1 MSLFHKETKKMK
13 HMKRFMALFA
23 ALALVLAMAVPAFA
37 ESGTAADHNGS
48 ITIDNAVDTTTYKLY
63 RIFDLESYD
72 TVKEAYSYKLN
83 SAWLEFPSYSTTIDG
98 APVSAAEFFT
108 VDSVTG
114 YIKWADAKKNAGA
127 EFAKLAMAFVG
138 EKSIA
143 SVKDETASGSTVS
156 FTGLEL
162 GYYLVNSSLGALC
175 SLNTTAPNVTIKE
188 KNGNSIIDKL
198 VFNEENNK
206 FEDENNAGI
215 GDYVK
220 FEISVTVSDGQP
232 KKYMIHDVMSEGLT
246 FVNDAAHKMS
256 VTVNGS
262 DFTKYTLKPKADSTT
277 MDADYTFEIAFHDGK
292 DGASVL
298 KPNDNV
304 VVTYYAQVNEQAKIG
319 STEGNINKAQL
330 TYGDNHT
337 TNWEETKTY
346 VWKID
351 IFKYTMKNEAEQ
363 PLENAQFVLYRGNGD
378 DKAYAKIQDSKI
390 TGWTKTESERTVLT
404 TSNSGK
410 LEIKGLDVGTYYLE
424 EIEAPK
430 GYNKLTKPIKV
441 EIADKTGAITVDGT
455 SISDTT
461 VKVENKAGTT
471 LPTTGG
477 IGTTIFYL
485 IGGGLMVAAA
495 VLLIAKKRMENK

>member
-1 MSLFHKETKKMK
+1 MK

-23 ALALVLAMAVPAFA
+23 ALALVLAMAAPAFA
-37 ESGTAADHNGS
+37 ATATGS
-48 ITIDNAVDTTTYKLY
+48 ITIDNAVDKTTYKLY

-72 TVKEAYSYKLN
+72 TAKGAYSYKLN
-83 SAWLEFPSYSTTIDG
+83 SAWTDFPDYSTTIDG
-98 APVSAAEFFT
+98 APVSAADFFT
-108 VDSVTG
+108 VDSG
-114 YIKWADAKKNAGA
+114 YIKWADAKKYAGA
-127 EFAKLAMAFVG
+127 EFAKLAMAFVD
-138 EKSIA
+138 EKHIA
-143 SVKDETASGSTVS
+143 SVEDKTANGSTVS

-175 SLNTTAPNVTIKE
+175 SLNTTAPDVTIKE
-188 KNGNSIIDKL
+188 KNGNSIIDKQ

-232 KKYMIHDVMSEGLT
+232 KKYVIHDEMSEGLT
-246 FVNDAAHKMS
+246 FVNDAEHKMS
-256 VTVNGS
+256 ITVNEG
-262 DFTKYTLKPKADSTT
+262 DFDQYTLNTKANNTT
-277 MDADYTFEIAFHDGK
+277 TDAGCTFEVAFND
-292 DGASVL
+292 DENGASVL
-298 KPNDNV
+298 KPNDKV
-304 VVTYYAQVNEQAKIG
+304 IVTYYARVNEQAKIG
-319 STEGNINKAQL
+319 NTKGNINKAQL
-330 TYGDNHT
+330 TYGDNHK

-363 PLENAQFVLYRGNGD
+363 PLENAQFVLYRGNSD
-378 DKAYAKIQDSKI
+378 DKAYAKIQDGKI
-390 TGWTKTESERTVLT
+390 TGWTRIESEKTVLT

-430 GYNKLTKPIKV
+430 GYNKLTKSIEVK
-441 EIADKTGAITVDGT
+441 IADKTGAITVDDK

>member
-1 MSLFHKETKKMK
+1 MK

-37 ESGTAADHNGS
+37 ESGTAAEHKGS
-48 ITIDNAVDTTTYKLY
+48 ITIDNAVDKTTYKLY

-72 TVKEAYSYKLN
+72 TVKGAYSYKLN
-83 SAWLEFPSYSTTIDG
+83 SAWTGFPDYSTTIDG
-98 APVSAAEFFT
+98 APVSAADFFT
-108 VDSVTG
+108 VDSG
-114 YIKWADAKKNAGA
+114 YIKWADAKKYAGA
-127 EFAKLAMAFVG
+127 EFAKLAMDFVDK
-138 EKSIA
+138 ENIA
-143 SVKDETASGSTVS
+143 SVKDVTADGSTVN

-188 KNGNSIIDKL
+188 KNGNSIIDKQ
-198 VFNEENNK
+198 VFNEENSQ

-232 KKYMIHDVMSEGLT
+232 KKYVIHDVMSEGLT
-246 FVNDAAHKMS
+246 FVNDAAHEMS
-256 VTVNGS
+256 VTVNENN
-262 DFTKYTLKPKADSTT
+262 FTQYTLKTKASSTT
-277 MDADYTFEIAFHDGK
+277 TDTNCTFEIAFD
-292 DGASVL
+292 DDTNGASVL
-298 KPNDNV
+298 KPNDKV
-304 VVTYYAQVNEQAKIG
+304 VVTYYAKVNERAKIG
-319 STEGNINKAQL
+319 TEGNFNKAKL
-330 TYGDNHT
+330 TYGDKHT

-351 IFKYTMKNEAEQ
+351 IFKYTKKNEAEQ

-378 DKAYAKIQDSKI
+378 DKAYAVIQDAKI
-390 TGWTKTESERTVLT
+390 TGWTKVESERTVLT
-404 TSNSGK
+404 TSNSGE
-410 LEIKGLDVGTYYLE
+410 LEIKGLDAGTYYLE

-430 GYNKLTKPIKV
+430 GYNKLTKPIEVK
-441 EIADKTGAITVDGT
+441 IADKTGAITVDGT
-455 SISDTT
+455 PNSNTTT

>member
-1 MSLFHKETKKMK
+1 MK
-13 HMKRFMALFA
+13 HMKRFVALFA
-23 ALALVLAMAVPAFA
+23 ALALVLAMAAPAFA
-37 ESGTAADHNGS
+37 ESGTAAEHKGS
-48 ITIDNAVDTTTYKLY
+48 ITIDNAVDKTTYKLY

-72 TVKEAYSYKLN
+72 TEKGAYSYKLN
-83 SAWLEFPSYSTTIDG
+83 SAWTDFPDYSTTIDG
-98 APVSAAEFFT
+98 APVSAADFFT
-108 VDSVTG
+108 VDSG
-114 YIKWADAKKNAGA
+114 YIKWADAKKYAGA
-127 EFAKLAMAFVG
+127 EFAKLAMDFVDK
-138 EKSIA
+138 ENIA
-143 SVKDETASGSTVS
+143 SVKDVTADGSTVN

-188 KNGNSIIDKL
+188 KNGNSIIDKQ
-198 VFNEENNK
+198 VFNEENSQ
-206 FEDENNAGI
+206 FEDKNNAGI

-232 KKYMIHDVMSEGLT
+232 KKYVIHDVMSEGLT
-246 FVNDAAHKMS
+246 FVNDTGHEMS
-256 VTVNGS
+256 VTVNGR
-262 DFTKYTLKPKADSTT
+262 DFDRYTLRTKANSTT
-277 MDADYTFEIAFHDGK
+277 ADPDCTFEVAFND
-292 DGASVL
+292 DENGASVL
-298 KPNDNV
+298 KPNDKV
-304 VVTYYAQVNEQAKIG
+304 IVTYYARVNEQAKIG
-319 STEGNINKAQL
+319 NTGGNINKAQL
-330 TYGDNHT
+330 IYGDNHK

-346 VWKID
+346 VWEID

-378 DKAYAKIQDSKI
+378 NKTYAKIQDGKI
-390 TGWTKTESERTVLT
+390 TGWTGNESERTVLT

-430 GYNKLTKPIKV
+430 GYNKLTKSIEVK
-441 EIADKTGAITVDGT
+441 IADKTGAITVDGK

>member
-1 MSLFHKETKKMK
+1 MK

-37 ESGTAADHNGS
+37 ATATGS
-48 ITIDNAVDTTTYKLY
+48 ITIDNAVDKTTYKLY

-72 TVKEAYSYKLN
+72 TAKGAYSYKLN
-83 SAWLEFPSYSTTIDG
+83 SAWTDFPDYSTTIDG
-98 APVSAAEFFT
+98 APVSAADFFT
-108 VDSVTG
+108 VDSG
-114 YIKWADAKKNAGA
+114 YIKWADAKKYAGA
-127 EFAKLAMAFVG
+127 EFAKLAMAFVD
-138 EKSIA
+138 EKHIA
-143 SVKDETASGSTVS
+143 SVEDKTANGSTVS

-175 SLNTTAPNVTIKE
+175 SLNTTAPDVTIKE
-188 KNGNSIIDKL
+188 KNGNSIIDKQ

-206 FEDENNAGI
+206 FEKENNAGI

-232 KKYMIHDVMSEGLT
+232 KKYVIHDVMSEGLT
-246 FVNDAAHKMS
+246 FVNDTAHKMS
-256 VTVNGS
+256 VTVNGK
-262 DFTKYTLKPKADSTT
+262 DFDQYTLNTKANNTT
-277 MDADYTFEIAFHDGK
+277 TDAGCTFEVAFND
-292 DGASVL
+292 DENGASVL
-298 KPNDNV
+298 KPNDKV
-304 VVTYYAQVNEQAKIG
+304 IVTYYARVNEQAEIG
-319 STEGNINKAQL
+319 NTEGNINKAQL
-330 TYGDNHT
+330 IYGDNHK

-363 PLENAQFVLYRGNGD
+363 PLENAQFVLYRGNPD
-378 DKAYAKIQDSKI
+378 NKEYAKIQDGKI
-390 TGWTKTESERTVLT
+390 TGWTGNESERTVLT
-404 TSNSGK
+404 TSNSSK
-410 LEIKGLDVGTYYLE
+410 LKIKGLDVGTYYLE

-430 GYNKLTKPIKV
+430 GYNKLTKPIEVK
-441 EIADKTGAITVDGT
+441 IADKAGAITVDGKP
-455 SISDTT
+455 ISDMT

>member
-1 MSLFHKETKKMK
+1 MK

-23 ALALVLAMAVPAFA
+23 ALALVLAMAAPAFA
-37 ESGTAADHNGS
+37 ATATGS
-48 ITIDNAVDTTTYKLY
+48 ITIDNAVDKTTYKLY

-72 TVKEAYSYKLN
+72 TAKGAYSYKLN
-83 SAWLEFPSYSTTIDG
+83 SAWTDFPDYSTTIDG
-98 APVSAAEFFT
+98 APVSAADFFT
-108 VDSVTG
+108 VDSG
-114 YIKWADAKKNAGA
+114 YIKWADAKKYAGA
-127 EFAKLAMAFVG
+127 EFAKLAMAFVD
-138 EKSIA
+138 EKHIA
-143 SVKDETASGSTVS
+143 SVEDKTANGSTVS

-175 SLNTTAPNVTIKE
+175 SLNTTAPDVTIKE
-188 KNGNSIIDKL
+188 KNGNSIIDKQ

-232 KKYMIHDVMSEGLT
+232 KKYVIHDEMSEGLT
-246 FVNDAAHKMS
+246 FVNDAEHKMS
-256 VTVNGS
+256 VTVNEG
-262 DFTKYTLKPKADSTT
+262 DFDQYTLNTKANNTT
-277 MDADYTFEIAFHDGK
+277 TDAGCTFEVAFND
-292 DGASVL
+292 DTNGASVL
-298 KPNDNV
+298 KPNDKV
-304 VVTYYAQVNEQAKIG
+304 VVTYYAKVNERAKIG
-319 STEGNINKAQL
+319 TEGNFNKAQL

-337 TNWEETKTY
+337 TTWEETKTY

-363 PLENAQFVLYRGNGD
+363 ALENAQFVLYRGNGD
-378 DKAYAKIQDSKI
+378 DKAYAKIQDGKI
-390 TGWTKTESERTVLT
+390 TGWTRIESEKTVLT

-410 LEIKGLDVGTYYLE
+410 LEINGLDVGTYCLE

-441 EIADKTGAITVDGT
+441 EIADKTGAITVDGKP
-455 SISDTT
+455 ISDTT

>member
-1 MSLFHKETKKMK
+1 MK

-23 ALALVLAMAVPAFA
+23 ALALVLAMAAPAFA
-37 ESGTAADHNGS
+37 ASGTAADNNGS
-48 ITIDNAVDTTTYKLY
+48 ITIDNAVDKTTYKLY

-83 SAWLEFPSYSTTIDG
+83 SAWSEFPNYSTTIDE
-98 APVSAAEFFT
+98 ASVSAADFFT
-108 VDSVTG
+108 VDSETG

-127 EFAKLAMAFVG
+127 EFAKLAMAFVD
-138 EKSIA
+138 EKNIA

-175 SLNTTAPNVTIKE
+175 SLNTTAPSVTIKE
-188 KNGNSIIDKL
+188 KNGNSIIDKQ
-198 VFNEENNK
+198 VYNEENNK

-232 KKYMIHDVMSEGLT
+232 KKYVIHDVMSEGLT
-246 FVNDAAHKMS
+246 FVNDAGHKMS
-256 VTVNGS
+256 VTVNGD
-262 DFTKYTLKPKADSTT
+262 DFTKYTLNTKANTT
-277 MDADYTFEIAFHDGK
+277 TTTTDADCTFEVAFND
-292 DGASVL
+292 DENGASVL
-298 KPNDNV
+298 KPNDKV

-319 STEGNINKAQL
+319 NTEGNINKAKL

-351 IFKYTMKNEAEQ
+351 IFKYTKKNEAEQ
-363 PLENAQFVLYRGNGD
+363 PLENAWFVLYRGNGD
-378 DKAYAKIQDSKI
+378 NKAYAKIQDGKI

-404 TSNSGK
+404 TANSGK
-410 LEIKGLDVGTYYLE
+410 LEINGLDVGTYYLE

-441 EIADKTGAITVDGT
+441 EIADKTGAITVDSE
-455 SISDTT
+455 SISNTT

-471 LPTTGG
+471 LPSTGG

>member
-1 MSLFHKETKKMK
+1 MK
-13 HMKRFMALFA
+13 HMKRFVALFA
-23 ALALVLAMAVPAFA
+23 ALALVLAMAAPAFA
-37 ESGTAADHNGS
+37 ASGTAADHNGS
-48 ITIDNAVDTTTYKLY
+48 ITIDNAVDKTAYKLY
-63 RIFDLESYD
+63 RIFELESYD

-83 SAWLEFPSYSTTIDG
+83 SAWSEFPNYSTTIDE
-98 APVSAAEFFT
+98 ASVSAAEFFT
-108 VDSVTG
+108 VDSETG

-127 EFAKLAMAFVG
+127 EFAKLAMAFVD
-138 EKSIA
+138 EKHIA

-188 KNGNSIIDKL
+188 KNGNSIIDKQ
-198 VFNEENNK
+198 VYNEENNK

-232 KKYMIHDVMSEGLT
+232 KKYVIHDVMSEGLT
-246 FVNDAAHKMS
+246 FVNDAGHNMS
-256 VTVNGS
+256 VTVNGH
-262 DFTKYTLKPKADSTT
+262 DFDRYTLKTKANNTT
-277 MDADYTFEIAFHDGK
+277 TDAGCTFEVAFND
-292 DGASVL
+292 DENGASVL

-304 VVTYYAQVNEQAKIG
+304 VVTYYAQVNKNAKIG
-319 STEGNINKAQL
+319 TEGNINKAQL
-330 TYGDNHT
+330 TYGDNHK

-346 VWKID
+346 VWEID

-363 PLENAQFVLYRGNGD
+363 PLENAQFVLYRGNPD
-378 DKAYAKIQDSKI
+378 NKEYAKIQDGKI
-390 TGWTKTESERTVLT
+390 TGWTKVESERTVLT

-430 GYNKLTKPIKV
+430 GYNKLTKSIEVK
-441 EIADKTGAITVDGT
+441 IADKTGAITVDGK

>member
-1 MSLFHKETKKMK
+1 MK
-13 HMKRFMALFA
+13 HMKRFVALFA

-37 ESGTAADHNGS
+37 ATATGS
-48 ITIDNAVDTTTYKLY
+48 ITIDNAVDKTTYKLY

-72 TVKEAYSYKLN
+72 TAKGAYSYKLN
-83 SAWLEFPSYSTTIDG
+83 SAWTDFPDYSTTIDG
-98 APVSAAEFFT
+98 APVSAADFFT
-108 VDSVTG
+108 VDSG
-114 YIKWADAKKNAGA
+114 YIKWADAKKNEGA
-127 EFAKLAMAFVG
+127 EFAKLAMAFVD
-138 EKSIA
+138 EKHIA
-143 SVKDETASGSTVS
+143 SVEDKTANGSTVS

-188 KNGNSIIDKL
+188 KNGNSIIDKQ

-206 FEDENNAGI
+206 FEKENNAGI

-232 KKYMIHDVMSEGLT
+232 KKYVIHDVMSEGLT
-246 FVNDAAHKMS
+246 FVNDTGHKMS

-262 DFTKYTLKPKADSTT
+262 DFTRYTLKTKASSTT
-277 MDADYTFEIAFHDGK
+277 TDTDCTFEVAFD
-292 DGASVL
+292 DDTNGASVL
-298 KPNDNV
+298 KPNDKV

-319 STEGNINKAQL
+319 STEGNFNKAKL
-330 TYGDNHT
+330 TYGDKHT

-351 IFKYTMKNEAEQ
+351 IFKYTKKNEAEQ

-378 DKAYAKIQDSKI
+378 DKAYAVIQDAKI

>member
-1 MSLFHKETKKMK
+1 MK

-23 ALALVLAMAVPAFA
+23 ALALVLAMAAPAFA
-37 ESGTAADHNGS
+37 LSGSAADHNGS
-48 ITIDNAVDTTTYKLY
+48 ITIDNAVDKTTYKLY

-83 SAWLEFPSYSTTIDG
+83 STWSEFPSYSTTIDG
-98 APVSAAEFFT
+98 ASVSAADFFT
-108 VDSVTG
+108 VDSG
-114 YIKWADAKKNAGA
+114 YIKWADTKKNAGA
-127 EFAKLAMAFVG
+127 EFAKLAMAFVD
-138 EKSIA
+138 EKHIA

-188 KNGNSIIDKL
+188 KNGNSIIDKQ

-206 FEDENNAGI
+206 FEKENNAGI

-232 KKYMIHDVMSEGLT
+232 KKYVIHDVMSEGLT
-246 FVNDAAHKMS
+246 FVNDTGHKMS

-262 DFTKYTLKPKADSTT
+262 DFTRYTLKTKASSTT
-277 MDADYTFEIAFHDGK
+277 TDTDCTFEVAFD
-292 DGASVL
+292 DDTNGASVL

-378 DKAYAKIQDSKI
+378 GKAYAKIQGGKI

>member
-1 MSLFHKETKKMK
+1 MK

-23 ALALVLAMAVPAFA
+23 ALALVLAMAAPAFA
-37 ESGTAADHNGS
+37 ASGTAADHNGS
-48 ITIDNAVDTTTYKLY
+48 ITIDNAVDKTTYKLY

-83 SAWLEFPSYSTTIDG
+83 SAWSEFPNYSATIDE
-98 APVSAAEFFT
+98 ASVSAADFFT
-108 VDSVTG
+108 VDSETG

-143 SVKDETASGSTVS
+143 SVEDETANGSTVT
-156 FTGLEL
+156 FTGLDL

-188 KNGNSIIDKL
+188 KNGNSIIDKQ
-198 VFNEENNK
+198 VFNEENSQ

-232 KKYMIHDVMSEGLT
+232 KKYVIHDVMSEGLT
-246 FVNDAAHKMS
+246 FVNDAAHEMS
-256 VTVNGS
+256 VTVNENN
-262 DFTKYTLKPKADSTT
+262 FTQYTLKTKASSTT
-277 MDADYTFEIAFHDGK
+277 TDTNCTFEIAFD
-292 DGASVL
+292 DDTNGASVL
-298 KPNDNV
+298 KPNDKV
-304 VVTYYAQVNEQAKIG
+304 VVTYYAKVNERAKIG
-319 STEGNINKAQL
+319 TEGNFNKAQL

-337 TNWEETKTY
+337 TNWEDTKTY

-351 IFKYTMKNEAEQ
+351 IFKYTMKNGAEQ
-363 PLENAQFVLYRGNGD
+363 LLENAQFVLYRGNPD
-378 DKAYAKIQDSKI
+378 NKEYAKIQDGKI
-390 TGWTKTESERTVLT
+390 TGWTGNESERTVLT
-404 TSNSGK
+404 TSNSSK

-430 GYNKLTKPIKV
+430 GYNKLTKPIEVK
-441 EIADKTGAITVDGT
+441 IADKAGAITVDGKP
-455 SISDTT
+455 ISDTT

>member
-1 MSLFHKETKKMK
+1 MK

-37 ESGTAADHNGS
+37 VTATGS
-48 ITIDNAVDTTTYKLY
+48 ITIDNAVDKTTYKLY

-72 TVKEAYSYKLN
+72 TAKGAYSYKLN
-83 SAWLEFPSYSTTIDG
+83 SAWTDFPDYSTTIDG
-98 APVSAAEFFT
+98 APVSAADFFT
-108 VDSVTG
+108 VDSG
-114 YIKWADAKKNAGA
+114 YIKWADAKKYAGA
-127 EFAKLAMAFVG
+127 EFAKLAMAFVD
-138 EKSIA
+138 EKHIA
-143 SVKDETASGSTVS
+143 SVEDKTANGSTVS

-175 SLNTTAPNVTIKE
+175 SLNTTAPDVTIKE
-188 KNGNSIIDKL
+188 KNGNSIIDKQ

-232 KKYMIHDVMSEGLT
+232 KKYVIHDEMSEGLT
-246 FVNDAAHKMS
+246 FVNDAEHKMS
-256 VTVNGS
+256 VTVNEG
-262 DFTKYTLKPKADSTT
+262 DFDQYTLNTKANNTT
-277 MDADYTFEIAFHDGK
+277 TDAGCTFEVAFND
-292 DGASVL
+292 DENGASVL
-298 KPNDNV
+298 KPNDKV
-304 VVTYYAQVNEQAKIG
+304 IVTYYARVNEQAKIG
-319 STEGNINKAQL
+319 NTKGNINKAQL
-330 TYGDNHT
+330 TYGDNHK

-363 PLENAQFVLYRGNGD
+363 TLENAQFVLYRGNSD
-378 DKAYAKIQDSKI
+378 DKAYAKIQDGKI
-390 TGWTKTESERTVLT
+390 TGWTRIESEKTVLT

-430 GYNKLTKPIKV
+430 GYNKLTKSIEVK
-441 EIADKTGAITVDGT
+441 IADKTGAITVDDK

-477 IGTTIFYL
+477 IGTTVFYL

>member
-1 MSLFHKETKKMK
+1 MK
-13 HMKRFMALFA
+13 HMKRFVALFA
-23 ALALVLAMAVPAFA
+23 ALALVLAMAAPAFA
-37 ESGTAADHNGS
+37 ESGTAAEHKGS
-48 ITIDNAVDTTTYKLY
+48 ITIDNAVDKTTYKLY

-72 TVKEAYSYKLN
+72 TVKGAYSYKLN
-83 SAWLEFPSYSTTIDG
+83 SAWTDFPDYSTTIDG
-98 APVSAAEFFT
+98 APVSATDFFT
-108 VDSVTG
+108 VDSG
-114 YIKWADAKKNAGA
+114 YIKWVDAKKNAGA
-127 EFAKLAMAFVG
+127 EFAKLAMAFVD
-138 EKSIA
+138 EKHIA

-188 KNGNSIIDKL
+188 KNGNSIIDKQ

-206 FEDENNAGI
+206 FEKENNAGI

-232 KKYMIHDVMSEGLT
+232 KKYVIHDEMSEGLT
-246 FVNDAAHKMS
+246 FVNDAGHKMS
-256 VTVNGS
+256 VTVNENN
-262 DFTKYTLKPKADSTT
+262 FTQYTLNTKANNTT
-277 MDADYTFEIAFHDGK
+277 TDAGCTFEVAFND
-292 DGASVL
+292 DENGASVL
-298 KPNDNV
+298 KPNDKV
-304 VVTYYAQVNEQAKIG
+304 IVTYYARVNEQAKIG
-319 STEGNINKAQL
+319 NTEGNINKAQL
-330 TYGDNHT
+330 IYGDNHK

-351 IFKYTMKNEAEQ
+351 IFKYTMKNGAEQ
-363 PLENAQFVLYRGNGD
+363 LLENAQFVLYRGNPD
-378 DKAYAKIQDSKI
+378 NKEYAKIQDGKI
-390 TGWTKTESERTVLT
+390 TGWTGNESERTVLT
-404 TSNSGK
+404 TSNSSK

-430 GYNKLTKPIKV
+430 GYNKLTKPIEVK
-441 EIADKTGAITVDGT
+441 IADKAGAITVDGKP
-455 SISDTT
+455 ISDTT

>member
-1 MSLFHKETKKMK
+1 MK
-13 HMKRFMALFA
+13 HMKRFVALFA

-37 ESGTAADHNGS
+37 VTATGS
-48 ITIDNAVDTTTYKLY
+48 ITIDNAVDKTTYKLY

-72 TVKEAYSYKLN
+72 TAKGAYSYKLN
-83 SAWLEFPSYSTTIDG
+83 SAWTDFPDYSTTIDG
-98 APVSAAEFFT
+98 APVSAADFFT
-108 VDSVTG
+108 VDSG
-114 YIKWADAKKNAGA
+114 YIKWADAKKYAGA
-127 EFAKLAMAFVG
+127 EFAKLAMAFVD
-138 EKSIA
+138 EKHIA
-143 SVKDETASGSTVS
+143 SVEDKTANGSTVS

-175 SLNTTAPNVTIKE
+175 SLNTTAPDVTIKE
-188 KNGNSIIDKL
+188 KNGNSIIDKQ

-232 KKYMIHDVMSEGLT
+232 KKYVIHDEMSEGLT
-246 FVNDAAHKMS
+246 FVNDAEHKMS
-256 VTVNGS
+256 VTVNEG
-262 DFTKYTLKPKADSTT
+262 DFDQYTLNTKANNTT
-277 MDADYTFEIAFHDGK
+277 TDAGCTFEVAFND
-292 DGASVL
+292 DENGASVL
-298 KPNDNV
+298 KPNDKV
-304 VVTYYAQVNEQAKIG
+304 IVTYYARVNEQAKIG
-319 STEGNINKAQL
+319 NTKGNINKAQL
-330 TYGDNHT
+330 TYGDNHK

-363 PLENAQFVLYRGNGD
+363 PLENAQFVLYRGNSD
-378 DKAYAKIQDSKI
+378 NKAYAKIQDGKI
-390 TGWTKTESERTVLT
+390 TGWTRIESEKTVLT

-430 GYNKLTKPIKV
+430 GYNKLTKSIEVK
-441 EIADKTGAITVDGT
+441 IADKTGAITVDDK

>member
-1 MSLFHKETKKMK
+1 MK

-37 ESGTAADHNGS
+37 VTATGS
-48 ITIDNAVDTTTYKLY
+48 ITIDNAVDKTTYKLY

-72 TVKEAYSYKLN
+72 TAKGAYSYKLN
-83 SAWLEFPSYSTTIDG
+83 SAWTDFPDYSTTIDG
-98 APVSAAEFFT
+98 APVSAADFFT
-108 VDSVTG
+108 VDSG
-114 YIKWADAKKNAGA
+114 YIKWADAKKYAGA
-127 EFAKLAMAFVG
+127 EFAKLAMAFVD
-138 EKSIA
+138 EKHIA
-143 SVKDETASGSTVS
+143 SVEDKTANGSTVS

-175 SLNTTAPNVTIKE
+175 SLNTTAPDVTIKE
-188 KNGNSIIDKL
+188 KNGNSIIDKQ

-232 KKYMIHDVMSEGLT
+232 KKYVIHDEMSEGLT
-246 FVNDAAHKMS
+246 FVNDAEHKMS
-256 VTVNGS
+256 VTVNEG
-262 DFTKYTLKPKADSTT
+262 DFDQYTLNTKAINTT
-277 MDADYTFEIAFHDGK
+277 TDAGCTFEVAFND
-292 DGASVL
+292 DENGASVL
-298 KPNDNV
+298 KPNDKV
-304 VVTYYAQVNEQAKIG
+304 IVTYYARVNEQAKIG
-319 STEGNINKAQL
+319 NTKGNINKAQL
-330 TYGDNHT
+330 TYGDNHK

-363 PLENAQFVLYRGNGD
+363 PLENAQFVLYRGNSD
-378 DKAYAKIQDSKI
+378 DKAYAKIQDGKI
-390 TGWTKTESERTVLT
+390 TGWTRIESEKTVLT

-430 GYNKLTKPIKV
+430 GYNKLTKSIEVK
-441 EIADKTGAITVDGT
+441 IADKTGAITVDDK

-477 IGTTIFYL
+477 IGTTVFYL

>member
-1 MSLFHKETKKMK
+1 MK
-13 HMKRFMALFA
+13 HMKRFVALFA

-37 ESGTAADHNGS
+37 VSGSAAEHNGS
-48 ITIDNAVDTTTYKLY
+48 ITIDNAVDKTTYKLY

-83 SAWLEFPSYSTTIDG
+83 SAWSQFPNYSTTIDG
-98 APVSAAEFFT
+98 VSVSAAEFFT
-108 VDSVTG
+108 VDSG
-114 YIKWADAKKNAGA
+114 YIKWVDAKKNEGA

-138 EKSIA
+138 EKNIA
-143 SVKDETASGSTVS
+143 SVEDVTANGSTVS

-162 GYYLVNSSLGALC
+162 GYYLVNSSLGVLC

-188 KNGNSIIDKL
+188 KNGNSIIDKQ

-232 KKYMIHDVMSEGLT
+232 KKYVIHDEMSEGLT
-246 FVNDAAHKMS
+246 FVNDAAHEMS
-256 VTVNGS
+256 VTVNENK
-262 DFTKYTLKPKADSTT
+262 FTQYTLKTKASSTT
-277 MDADYTFEIAFHDGK
+277 TDTNCTFEIAFD
-292 DGASVL
+292 DDTNGASVL
-298 KPNDNV
+298 KPNDKV
-304 VVTYYAQVNEQAKIG
+304 VVTYYAKVNERANIG
-319 STEGNINKAQL
+319 TEGNFNKAQL

-337 TNWEETKTY
+337 TNWEDTKTY

-351 IFKYTMKNEAEQ
+351 IFKYTMKNGAEQ
-363 PLENAQFVLYRGNGD
+363 LLENAQFVLYRGNPD
-378 DKAYAKIQDSKI
+378 NKEYAKIQDGKI
-390 TGWTKTESERTVLT
+390 TGWTGNESERTVLT
-404 TSNSGK
+404 TSNSSK

-430 GYNKLTKPIKV
+430 GYNKLTKPIEVK
-441 EIADKTGAITVDGT
+441 IADKAGAITVDGKP
-455 SISDTT
+455 ISDTT

>member
-1 MSLFHKETKKMK
+1 MK

-23 ALALVLAMAVPAFA
+23 ALALVLAMAAPAFA
-37 ESGTAADHNGS
+37 DTTATGS
-48 ITIDNAVDTTTYKLY
+48 ITIDNAVDKTTYKLY

-72 TVKEAYSYKLN
+72 TAKGAYSYKLN
-83 SAWLEFPSYSTTIDG
+83 SAWSKFPDYSATIDG
-98 APVSAAEFFT
+98 APVSAADFFT
-108 VDSVTG
+108 VDSG
-114 YIKWADAKKNAGA
+114 YIKWADAKKNEGA
-127 EFAKLAMAFVG
+127 EFAKLAMAFVD
-138 EKSIA
+138 EKHIA
-143 SVKDETASGSTVS
+143 SVEDKTANGSTVN

-188 KNGNSIIDKL
+188 KNGNSIIDKQ

-206 FEDENNAGI
+206 FEKENNAGI

-232 KKYMIHDVMSEGLT
+232 KKYVIHDEMSEGLT
-246 FVNDAAHKMS
+246 FVNDAGHRMS
-256 VTVNGS
+256 VTVNES
-262 DFTKYTLKPKADSTT
+262 DFDQYTLNTKANNTT
-277 MDADYTFEIAFHDGK
+277 KDAGCTFEVAFND
-292 DGASVL
+292 DENGASVL
-298 KPNDNV
+298 KPNDKV
-304 VVTYYAQVNEQAKIG
+304 VVTYYAKVNERAKIG
-319 STEGNINKAQL
+319 TEGNFNKAQL

-337 TNWEETKTY
+337 TNWENTKTY

-351 IFKYTMKNEAEQ
+351 IFKYTMKNGAEQ
-363 PLENAQFVLYRGNGD
+363 LLENAQFVLYRGNPD
-378 DKAYAKIQDSKI
+378 NKEYAKIQDGKI
-390 TGWTKTESERTVLT
+390 TGWTGNESERTVLT
-404 TSNSGK
+404 TSNSSK

-430 GYNKLTKPIKV
+430 GYNKLTKPIEVK
-441 EIADKTGAITVDGT
+441 IADRAGAITVDGKP
-455 SISDTT
+455 ISDTT

>member
-1 MSLFHKETKKMK
+1 MK
-13 HMKRFMALFA
+13 HMKRFVALFA
-23 ALALVLAMAVPAFA
+23 ALALVLAMAAPAFA
-37 ESGTAADHNGS
+37 ASGTAADHNGS
-48 ITIDNAVDTTTYKLY
+48 ITIDNAVDKTTYKLY

-83 SAWLEFPSYSTTIDG
+83 SAWSQFPNYSTTIDG
-98 APVSAAEFFT
+98 APVSAADFFT
-108 VDSVTG
+108 VDSG
-114 YIKWADAKKNAGA
+114 YIKWADAKKNEGA
-127 EFAKLAMAFVG
+127 EFAKLAMDFVDK
-138 EKSIA
+138 ENIA
-143 SVKDETASGSTVS
+143 SVKDVTADGSTVN

-188 KNGNSIIDKL
+188 KNGNSIIDKQ

-206 FEDENNAGI
+206 FEKENNAGI

-232 KKYMIHDVMSEGLT
+232 KKYVIHDVMSEGLT
-246 FVNDAAHKMS
+246 FVNDTAHKMS
-256 VTVNGS
+256 VTVNENN
-262 DFTKYTLKPKADSTT
+262 FTQYTLKTKANNTT
-277 MDADYTFEIAFHDGK
+277 TDAGCTFEVAFND
-292 DGASVL
+292 DENGASVL
-298 KPNDNV
+298 KPNDKV
-304 VVTYYAQVNEQAKIG
+304 IVTYYARVNEQAKIG
-319 STEGNINKAQL
+319 NTEGNINKAQL
-330 TYGDNHT
+330 TYGDNHK

-346 VWKID
+346 VWEID

-378 DKAYAKIQDSKI
+378 DKAYAKIQDGKI
-390 TGWTKTESERTVLT
+390 TGWTRVESERTVLT

-430 GYNKLTKPIKV
+430 GYNKLANPIKV
-441 EIADKTGAITVDGT
+441 EIADKTGAITVDGK

>member
-1 MSLFHKETKKMK
+1 MK
-13 HMKRFMALFA
+13 HMKRFVALFA

-37 ESGTAADHNGS
+37 DAAATGS
-48 ITIDNAVDTTTYKLY
+48 ITIDNAVDKTTYKLY

-72 TVKEAYSYKLN
+72 TAKGAYSYKLN
-83 SAWLEFPSYSTTIDG
+83 SAWTDFPDYSTTIDG
-98 APVSAAEFFT
+98 APVSAADFFT
-108 VDSVTG
+108 VDSG
-114 YIKWADAKKNAGA
+114 YIKWADTKKNAGA
-127 EFAKLAMAFVG
+127 EFAKLAMDFVDK
-138 EKSIA
+138 ENIA
-143 SVKDETASGSTVS
+143 SVKDVTADGSTVN

-188 KNGNSIIDKL
+188 KNGNSIIDKQ
-198 VFNEENNK
+198 VFNEENSQ
-206 FEDENNAGI
+206 FEDKNNAGI

-232 KKYMIHDVMSEGLT
+232 KKYVIHDVMSEGLT
-246 FVNDAAHKMS
+246 FVNDAAHRMS
-256 VTVNGS
+256 VTVNGNNS
-262 DFTKYTLKPKADSTT
+262 IQYTLNTKASSTIT
-277 MDADYTFEIAFHDGK
+277 DTGCTFEVAFND
-292 DGASVL
+292 DTNGASVL
-298 KPNDNV
+298 KPNDKV
-304 VVTYYAQVNEQAKIG
+304 VVTYYAKVNERAKIG
-319 STEGNINKAQL
+319 TEGNFNKAQL

-337 TNWEETKTY
+337 TTWEETKTY

-351 IFKYTMKNEAEQ
+351 IFKYTTKNEAEQ
-363 PLENAQFVLYRGNGD
+363 ALENAQFVLYRGNGD
-378 DKAYAKIQDSKI
+378 DKAYAKIQDGKI
-390 TGWTKTESERTVLT
+390 TGWTRTESEKTVLT

-410 LEIKGLDVGTYYLE
+410 LEINGLDVGTYCLE

-441 EIADKTGAITVDGT
+441 EIADKTGAITVDGKP
-455 SISDTT
+455 ISDTT

>member
-1 MSLFHKETKKMK
+1 MK

-37 ESGTAADHNGS
+37 ESGSAAEQNGS
-48 ITIDNAVDTTTYKLY
+48 ITIDNAVDKTTYKLY

-72 TVKEAYSYKLN
+72 TVKGAYSYKLN
-83 SAWLEFPSYSTTIDG
+83 STWSEFPSYSTTIDG
-98 APVSAAEFFT
+98 VSVSAADFFT
-108 VDSVTG
+108 VDSG
-114 YIKWADAKKNAGA
+114 YIKWVDAKKNAGA
-127 EFAKLAMAFVG
+127 EFAKLAMAFVD
-138 EKSIA
+138 EKNIA

-188 KNGNSIIDKL
+188 KNGNSIIDKQ
-198 VFNEENNK
+198 VYNEENNK

-232 KKYMIHDVMSEGLT
+232 KKYVIHDVMSEGLT
-246 FVNDAAHKMS
+246 FVNDAGHKMS
-256 VTVNGS
+256 VTVNGD
-262 DFTKYTLKPKADSTT
+262 DFTKYTLNTKANTT
-277 MDADYTFEIAFHDGK
+277 TTTDADCTFEVAFND
-292 DGASVL
+292 DENGASVL
-298 KPNDNV
+298 KPNDKV

-319 STEGNINKAQL
+319 STEGNINKAKL

-351 IFKYTMKNEAEQ
+351 IFKYTKKNEAEQ
-363 PLENAQFVLYRGNGD
+363 PLENARFVLYRGNGD
-378 DKAYAKIQDSKI
+378 NKAYAKIQDGKI

-410 LEIKGLDVGTYYLE
+410 LEINGLDVGTYYLE

-441 EIADKTGAITVDGT
+441 EIADKTGAITVDSE
-455 SISDTT
+455 SISNTT

-471 LPTTGG
+471 LPSTGG

>member
-1 MSLFHKETKKMK
+1 MK
-13 HMKRFMALFA
+13 HMKRFVALFA

-37 ESGTAADHNGS
+37 VTATGS
-48 ITIDNAVDTTTYKLY
+48 ITIDNAVDKTTYKLY

-72 TVKEAYSYKLN
+72 TAKGAYSYKLN
-83 SAWLEFPSYSTTIDG
+83 SAWTDFPDYSTTIDG
-98 APVSAAEFFT
+98 APVSAADFFT
-108 VDSVTG
+108 VDSG
-114 YIKWADAKKNAGA
+114 YIKWADAKKYAGA
-127 EFAKLAMAFVG
+127 EFAKLAMAFVD
-138 EKSIA
+138 EKHIA
-143 SVKDETASGSTVS
+143 SVEDKTANGSTVS

-175 SLNTTAPNVTIKE
+175 SLNTTAPDVTIKE
-188 KNGNSIIDKL
+188 KNGNSIIDKQ

-232 KKYMIHDVMSEGLT
+232 KKYVIHDEMSEGLT
-246 FVNDAAHKMS
+246 FVNDAEHKMS
-256 VTVNGS
+256 VTVNEG
-262 DFTKYTLKPKADSTT
+262 DFDQYTLNTKANNTT
-277 MDADYTFEIAFHDGK
+277 TDAGCTFEVAFND
-292 DGASVL
+292 DENGASVL
-298 KPNDNV
+298 KPNDKV
-304 VVTYYAQVNEQAKIG
+304 IVTYYARVNEQAKIG
-319 STEGNINKAQL
+319 NTKGNINKAQL
-330 TYGDNHT
+330 TYGDNHK

-363 PLENAQFVLYRGNGD
+363 PLENAQFVLYRGNSD
-378 DKAYAKIQDSKI
+378 DKAYAKIQDGKI
-390 TGWTKTESERTVLT
+390 TGWTRIESEKTVLT

-430 GYNKLTKPIKV
+430 GYNKLTKSIEVK
-441 EIADKTGAITVDGT
+441 IADKTGAITVDDK

-477 IGTTIFYL
+477 IGTTVFYL

>member
-1 MSLFHKETKKMK
+1 MK

-23 ALALVLAMAVPAFA
+23 ALALVLAMAAPAFA
-37 ESGTAADHNGS
+37 VSGSAADHNGS
-48 ITIDNAVDTTTYKLY
+48 ITIDNAVDKTTYKLY

-83 SAWLEFPSYSTTIDG
+83 STWSEFPSYSTTIDG
-98 APVSAAEFFT
+98 ASVSATDFFT
-108 VDSVTG
+108 VDSG
-114 YIKWADAKKNAGA
+114 YIKWADTKKNAGA
-127 EFAKLAMAFVG
+127 EFAKLAMAFVD
-138 EKSIA
+138 EKHIA
-143 SVKDETASGSTVS
+143 SVKDETASGSTVN

-188 KNGNSIIDKL
+188 KNGNSIIDKQ

-232 KKYMIHDVMSEGLT
+232 KKYVIHDVMSEGLT
-246 FVNDAAHKMS
+246 FVNDTGHKMS
-256 VTVNGS
+256 VTVNGK
-262 DFTKYTLKPKADSTT
+262 DFDQYTLNTKASSTT
-277 MDADYTFEIAFHDGK
+277 TDTNCTFEVAFND
-292 DGASVL
+292 DTNGASVL

-304 VVTYYAQVNEQAKIG
+304 VVTYYARVNERATIG
-319 STEGNINKAQL
+319 TEGNINKAQL

-351 IFKYTMKNEAEQ
+351 IFKYTMKNGAEQ
-363 PLENAQFVLYRGNGD
+363 LLENAQFVLYRGNPD
-378 DKAYAKIQDSKI
+378 NKEYAKIQDGKI
-390 TGWTKTESERTVLT
+390 TGWTGNESERTVLT
-404 TSNSGK
+404 TSNSSK

-430 GYNKLTKPIKV
+430 GYNKLTKPIEVK
-441 EIADKTGAITVDGT
+441 IADKAGAITVDGKP
-455 SISDTT
+455 ISDTT

>member
-1 MSLFHKETKKMK
+1 MK

-37 ESGTAADHNGS
+37 ATATGS
-48 ITIDNAVDTTTYKLY
+48 ITIDNAVDKTTYKLY

-72 TVKEAYSYKLN
+72 TAKGAYSYKLN
-83 SAWLEFPSYSTTIDG
+83 SAWTDFPDYSTTIDG
-98 APVSAAEFFT
+98 APVSAADFFT
-108 VDSVTG
+108 VDSG
-114 YIKWADAKKNAGA
+114 YIKWADAKKYAGA
-127 EFAKLAMAFVG
+127 EFAKLAMAFVD
-138 EKSIA
+138 EKHIA
-143 SVKDETASGSTVS
+143 SVEDKTANGSTVS

-175 SLNTTAPNVTIKE
+175 SLNTTAPDVTIKE
-188 KNGNSIIDKL
+188 KNGNSIIDKQ

-232 KKYMIHDVMSEGLT
+232 KKYVIHDEMSEGLT
-246 FVNDAAHKMS
+246 FVNDTAHKMS
-256 VTVNGS
+256 VTVNGG
-262 DFTKYTLKPKADSTT
+262 DFDQYTLNTKANNTT
-277 MDADYTFEIAFHDGK
+277 TDAGCTFEVAFND
-292 DGASVL
+292 DENGASVL
-298 KPNDNV
+298 KPNDKV
-304 VVTYYAQVNEQAKIG
+304 IVTYYARVNEQAEIG
-319 STEGNINKAQL
+319 NTEGNINKAQL
-330 TYGDNHT
+330 IYGDNHK

-363 PLENAQFVLYRGNGD
+363 PLENAQFVLYRGNPD
-378 DKAYAKIQDSKI
+378 NKEYAKIQDGKI
-390 TGWTKTESERTVLT
+390 TGWTGNESERTVLT

-430 GYNKLTKPIKV
+430 GYNKLTKPIEVK
-441 EIADKTGAITVDGT
+441 IADKAGAITVDDKP
-455 SISDTT
+455 ISDTT

>member
-1 MSLFHKETKKMK
+1 MK
-13 HMKRFMALFA
+13 HMKRFVALFA
-23 ALALVLAMAVPAFA
+23 ALALVLAMAAPAFA
-37 ESGTAADHNGS
+37 VSGSAADHNGS
-48 ITIDNAVDTTTYKLY
+48 ITIDNAVDKTAYKLY

-83 SAWLEFPSYSTTIDG
+83 STWSEFPSYSTTIDG
-98 APVSAAEFFT
+98 ASVSAADFFT
-108 VDSVTG
+108 VDSG
-114 YIKWADAKKNAGA
+114 YIKWADTKKNAGA
-127 EFAKLAMAFVG
+127 EFAKLAMAFVD
-138 EKSIA
+138 EKHIA

-188 KNGNSIIDKL
+188 KNGNSIIDKQ

-232 KKYMIHDVMSEGLT
+232 KKYVIHDEMSEGLT
-246 FVNDAAHKMS
+246 FVNDAAHEMS

-262 DFTKYTLKPKADSTT
+262 DFDQYTLNTKANNTT
-277 MDADYTFEIAFHDGK
+277 TDAGCTFEVAFNDGEN
-292 DGASVL
+292 GASVL
-298 KPNDNV
+298 KPNDKV
-304 VVTYYAQVNEQAKIG
+304 IVTYYARVNEQAKIG
-319 STEGNINKAQL
+319 TKGNFNKAQL

-337 TNWEETKTY
+337 TTWEETKTY

-363 PLENAQFVLYRGNGD
+363 ALENAQFVLYRGNGD
-378 DKAYAKIQDSKI
+378 DKAYAKIQDGKI
-390 TGWTKTESERTVLT
+390 TGWTRTESEKTVLT

-410 LEIKGLDVGTYYLE
+410 LEINGLDVGTYCLE

-441 EIADKTGAITVDGT
+441 EIADKTGAITVDGKP
-455 SISDTT
+455 ISDTT

-477 IGTTIFYL
+477 IGTTVFYL

>member
-1 MSLFHKETKKMK
+1 MK

-23 ALALVLAMAVPAFA
+23 ALALVLAMAAPAFA
-37 ESGTAADHNGS
+37 ATATGS
-48 ITIDNAVDTTTYKLY
+48 ITIDNAVDKTTYKLY

-72 TVKEAYSYKLN
+72 TAKGAYSYKLN
-83 SAWLEFPSYSTTIDG
+83 SAWTDFPDYSTTIDG
-98 APVSAAEFFT
+98 APVSAADFFT
-108 VDSVTG
+108 VDSG
-114 YIKWADAKKNAGA
+114 YIKWADAKKYAGA
-127 EFAKLAMAFVG
+127 EFAKLAMAFVD
-138 EKSIA
+138 EKHIA
-143 SVKDETASGSTVS
+143 SVEDKTANGSTVS

-175 SLNTTAPNVTIKE
+175 SLNTTAPDVTIKE
-188 KNGNSIIDKL
+188 KNGNSIIDKQ
-198 VFNEENNK
+198 VFNEENSQ
-206 FEDENNAGI
+206 FEDKNNAGI

-232 KKYMIHDVMSEGLT
+232 KKYVIHDEMSEGLT
-246 FVNDAAHKMS
+246 FVNDTAHKMS
-256 VTVNGS
+256 VTVNGG
-262 DFTKYTLKPKADSTT
+262 DFDQYTLNTKANNTT
-277 MDADYTFEIAFHDGK
+277 TDAGCTFEVAFND
-292 DGASVL
+292 DENGASVL
-298 KPNDNV
+298 KPNDKV
-304 VVTYYAQVNEQAKIG
+304 IVTYYARVNEQAEIG
-319 STEGNINKAQL
+319 NTEGNINKAQL
-330 TYGDNHT
+330 IYGDNHK

-363 PLENAQFVLYRGNGD
+363 PLENAQFVLYRGNPD
-378 DKAYAKIQDSKI
+378 NKEYAKIQDGKI
-390 TGWTKTESERTVLT
+390 TGWTGNESERTVLT
-404 TSNSGK
+404 TSNSSK

-430 GYNKLTKPIKV
+430 GYNKLTKPIEVK
-441 EIADKTGAITVDGT
+441 IADKAGAITVDDKP
-455 SISDTT
+455 ISDTT

>member
-1 MSLFHKETKKMK
+1 MK

-23 ALALVLAMAVPAFA
+23 ALALVLAMAAPAFA
-37 ESGTAADHNGS
+37 ATATGS
-48 ITIDNAVDTTTYKLY
+48 ITIDNAVDKTTYKLY

-72 TVKEAYSYKLN
+72 TAKGAYSYKLN
-83 SAWLEFPSYSTTIDG
+83 SAWTDFPDYSTTIDG
-98 APVSAAEFFT
+98 APVSAADFFT
-108 VDSVTG
+108 VDSG
-114 YIKWADAKKNAGA
+114 YIKWADAKKYAGA
-127 EFAKLAMAFVG
+127 EFAKLAMAFVD
-138 EKSIA
+138 EKHIA
-143 SVKDETASGSTVS
+143 SVEDKTANGSTVS

-175 SLNTTAPNVTIKE
+175 SLNTTAPDVTIKE
-188 KNGNSIIDKL
+188 KNGNSIIDKQ
-198 VFNEENNK
+198 VFNEENSQ
-206 FEDENNAGI
+206 FEDKNNAGI

-232 KKYMIHDVMSEGLT
+232 KKYVIHDEMSEGLT
-246 FVNDAAHKMS
+246 FVNDTAHKMS
-256 VTVNGS
+256 VTVNGG
-262 DFTKYTLKPKADSTT
+262 DFDQYTLNTKANNTT
-277 MDADYTFEIAFHDGK
+277 TDAGCTFEVAFND
-292 DGASVL
+292 DENGASVL
-298 KPNDNV
+298 KPNDKV
-304 VVTYYAQVNEQAKIG
+304 IVTYYARVNEQAEIG
-319 STEGNINKAQL
+319 NTEGNINKAQL
-330 TYGDNHT
+330 IYGDNHK

-363 PLENAQFVLYRGNGD
+363 PLENAQFVLYRGNPD
-378 DKAYAKIQDSKI
+378 NKEYAKIQDGKI
-390 TGWTKTESERTVLT
+390 TGWTGNESERTVLT
-404 TSNSGK
+404 TSNGSK

-430 GYNKLTKPIKV
+430 GYNKLTKPIEVK
-441 EIADKTGAITVDGT
+441 IADKAGAITVDDKP
-455 SISDTT
+455 ISDTT

>member
-1 MSLFHKETKKMK
+1 MK
-13 HMKRFMALFA
+13 HMKRFVALFA

-83 SAWLEFPSYSTTIDG
+83 SAWSEFPSYSTTIDG
-98 APVSAAEFFT
+98 ASVSAAEFFT

-262 DFTKYTLKPKADSTT
+262 DFTKYTLKTKADSTT
-277 MDADYTFEIAFHDGK
+277 MDADCTFEIAFHDGT

-304 VVTYYAQVNEQAKIG
+304 VVTYYA
-319 STEGNINKAQL
+319 
-330 TYGDNHT
+330 
-337 TNWEETKTY
+337 
-346 VWKID
+346 
-351 IFKYTMKNEAEQ
+351 
-363 PLENAQFVLYRGNGD
+363 
-378 DKAYAKIQDSKI
+378 
-390 TGWTKTESERTVLT
+390 
-404 TSNSGK
+404 
-410 LEIKGLDVGTYYLE
+410 
-424 EIEAPK
+424 
-430 GYNKLTKPIKV
+430 
-441 EIADKTGAITVDGT
+441 
-455 SISDTT
+455 
-461 VKVENKAGTT
+461 
-471 LPTTGG
+471 
-477 IGTTIFYL
+477 
-485 IGGGLMVAAA
+485 
-495 VLLIAKKRMENK
+495 